1 MENRLFTVDHAPAL
15 NNAGA
20 LSSSLNEAVDVA
32 QELHSLQGRYQ
43 ELSALAG
50 ELAHEIRNPLS
61 AMSLHVDLLLED
73 LGEVETPRDR
83 RLQQRVEALGEG
95 CARLERMLNDFLQF
109 ARAGTI
115 RAIDVQLNDLVS
127 QFLGELAAEAAMHQ
141 VEISPHLATN
151 LPMVQL
157 DVPLWRRV
165 LTNLCRN
172 AFEAMPTGGVL
183 EVATYTRQQDV
194 LLDII
199 DNGQGMSAETQKR
212 MFDAFFS
219 TKPAGSGLG
228 LPTVKKIVEA
238 HGGKLT
244 CQSELGQGTRFSI
257 SLPANAALT
266 Q

>member
-1 MENRLFTVDHAPAL
+1 MENKLFAVDHDPAFENAIPSLSPL
-15 NNAGA
+15 NQTA
-20 LSSSLNEAVDVA
+20 DIA
-32 QELHSLQGRYQ
+32 QELQSLKGRYQ

-115 RAIDVQLNDLVS
+115 RASNVQLNDLVS
-127 QFLGELAAEAAMHQ
+127 QFLGELAAEAAMHK

-151 LPMVQL
+151 LPVVQL
-157 DVPLWRRV
+157 DVPLWRRA

-228 LPTVKKIVEA
+228 LPTVRKIVEA
-238 HGGKLT
+238 HRGKLT
-244 CQSELGQGTRFSI
+244 CQSELGRGTRFSI
-257 SLPANAALT
+257 SLPANVGHT
-266 Q
+266 K

>member
-1 MENRLFTVDHAPAL
+1 MENKLFAFDHVPAL
-15 NNAGA
+15 DDAGQS
-20 LSSSLNEAVDVA
+20 SSSLNKTVDFA
-32 QELHSLQGRYQ
+32 QELHLMQGRYQ

-73 LGEVETPRDR
+73 LGEVETARDR

-115 RAIDVQLNDLVS
+115 RPSDVQLNDLVS
-127 QFLGELAAEAAMHQ
+127 QFLGELAAEAAMHK

-151 LPMVQL
+151 LPVVQL

-183 EVATYTRQQDV
+183 EVATYKRQQDV

-244 CQSELGQGTRFSI
+244 CQSELRQGTRFSI
-257 SLPANAALT
+257 SLPASAAYSE
-266 Q
+266 